1 MIQPPSH
8 GVSASRDSPSLQL
21 AQIPYTSCTSQLLS
35 QTQMPKPTQVAQSC
49 SSRSW
54 GWASVHTSSC
64 TGGRQQGDGVFSS
77 LSDNHQTTVLAKGSI
92 HFFHGALQTQKGLGH
107 LGHAAIFC
115 TKPICCVPVFCKSQH
130 SFDFFQQR
138 IKILNSDLQ
147 VLYTFHLIQAI

>member
-1 MIQPPSH
+1 MVEVPAGTAPAYSLLRSHTQAALPSF
-8 GVSASRDSPSLQL
+8 SAK
-21 AQIPYTSCTSQLLS
+21 
-35 QTQMPKPTQVAQSC
+35 TQMPKPNQVALSC
-49 SSRSW
+49 SSRNW

-92 HFFHGALQTQKGLGH
+92 HFFYGVLQTQKGLGH

-115 TKPICCVPVFCKSQH
+115 TKSICCVPVFCKSQH

-147 VLYTFHLIQAI
+147 VLYTSHLIQAI